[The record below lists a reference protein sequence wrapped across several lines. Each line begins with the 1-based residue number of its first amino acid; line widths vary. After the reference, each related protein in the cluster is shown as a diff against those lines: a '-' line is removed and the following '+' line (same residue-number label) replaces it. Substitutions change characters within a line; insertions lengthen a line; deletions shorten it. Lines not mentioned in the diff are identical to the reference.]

1 MPAQTQV
8 ASDIVGLLKTAPVSR
23 RSFMSASAAAAA
35 GYTLA
40 AGPVCAEAIK
50 TSTDGLSA
58 GGAKV
63 KVADGEMPVGVGR
76 VPQEKPTLPRRYKD
90 DTHTRGH
97 IGANLS
103 RRF

>member
-8 ASDIVGLLKTAPVSR
+8 ASDIIGLVKAAPVSR
-23 RSFMSASAAAAA
+23 RSFMSTSAAAAA

-50 TSTDGLSA
+50 TSIDGLSA

-63 KVADGEMPVGVGR
+63 NVADGDDQPPLSGPVGMLVHGASVG
-76 VPQEKPTLPRRYKD
+76 
-90 DTHTRGH
+90 
-97 IGANLS
+97 
-103 RRF
+103 